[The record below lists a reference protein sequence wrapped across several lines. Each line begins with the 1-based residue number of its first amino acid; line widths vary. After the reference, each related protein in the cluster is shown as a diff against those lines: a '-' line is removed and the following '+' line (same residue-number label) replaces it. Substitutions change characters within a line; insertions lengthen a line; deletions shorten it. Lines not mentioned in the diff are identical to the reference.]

1 MKKYY
6 NIANLLFEINTELKY
21 DESSNFKEFLVNNR
35 DDRLKKIYCKIFCI
49 DQIKESKLNNISNL
63 PLINSYEDKLYYR
76 YEFLKSPN
84 GEIYAY
90 TNFNKNNL
98 NYVDVFI
105 KRDFDNIKNTIDIF
119 KLFMLDKLFSLNN
132 IILLHSSYIKYKNK
146 AILFTAPSGTG
157 KSTQADLWNKYEDA
171 EIINGDKTAI
181 QKVNGRW
188 YAYGLPYAGSSD
200 IFKNITTPISTIVVL
215 RKGDK
220 NKIEKLS
227 LKEAFKYI
235 YSETIINTWD
245 DQFVNTAIDIILG
258 IIRDV
263 PVYILSCLPNQDAV
277 ELLKSQIGGEFLY
290 ETEI

>member
-1 MKKYY
+1 MRRYY
-6 NIANLLFEINTELKY
+6 EIANLLFEINTDLKY
-21 DESSNFKEFLVNNR
+21 DEANSFKEFLVTNI
-35 DDRLKKIYCKIFCI
+35 DDKLNKIYCNISCLDKI
-49 DQIKESKLNNISNL
+49 EENKLENKSNL
-63 PLINSYEDKLYYR
+63 PMINSYEDKLYYR

-98 NYVDVFI
+98 NYIDIFI
-105 KRDFDNIKNTIDIF
+105 KKDFNNIKDTIDIF
-119 KLFMLDKLFSLNN
+119 KLLMLDKLFSLNN

-157 KSTQADLWNKYEDA
+157 KSTQADLWNKYENA
-171 EIINGDKTAI
+171 EIINGDKTAM

-200 IFKNITTPISTIVVL
+200 IFKNISTQISTIVVL
-215 RKGDK
+215 RKGNE
-220 NKIEKLS
+220 NKIKKLS

-245 DQFVNTAIDIILG
+245 EQFVNTAIDIILG
-258 IIRDV
+258 IINDI
-263 PVYILSCLPNQDAV
+263 PVYLLSCLPNQDAV
-277 ELLKSQIGGEFLY
+277 ELLKSEIGGVL
-290 ETEI
+290 I

>member
-6 NIANLLFEINTELKY
+6 NIVNLLFEINTELKY

-49 DQIKESKLNNISNL
+49 DEIKESKLNNISNL

-215 RKGDK
+215 RKGK
-220 NKIEKLS
+220 ENRIERLS

-245 DQFVNTAIDIILG
+245 EQFVNTAVDIILS
-258 IIRDV
+258 IIRDI
-263 PVYILSCLPNQDAV
+263 PVYLLSCLPNQDAV
-277 ELLKSQIGGEFLY
+277 ELLKSQIRGEF
-290 ETEI
+290 

>member
-6 NIANLLFEINTELKY
+6 NIVNLLFEINTELKY
-21 DESSNFKEFLVNNR
+21 DESNNFKEFLVNNNNG
-35 DDRLKKIYCKIFCI
+35 RLKKICCNIYCV
-49 DQIKESKLNNISNL
+49 DQIEKSKLDNISNL
-63 PLINSYEDKLYYR
+63 PMINSYEDKLYYR
-76 YEFLKSPN
+76 YEFLKSPK
-84 GEIYAY
+84 GEIYGY

-98 NYVDVFI
+98 SYIDVYI
-105 KRDFDNIKNTIDIF
+105 KNDCDNIKNTIDIF
-119 KLFMLDKLFSLNN
+119 KVLMLDKLFSLNN

-157 KSTQADLWNKYEDA
+157 KSTQADLWNKYENA
-171 EIINGDKTAI
+171 EIINGDKTAM

-215 RKGDK
+215 RKGK
-220 NKIEKLS
+220 ENKIERLS

-245 DQFVNTAIDIILG
+245 EQFVNTAIDIILG
-258 IIRDV
+258 IINDI
-263 PVYILSCLPNQDAV
+263 PVYLLSCLPNQDAV
-277 ELLKSQIGGEFLY
+277 ELLKSEIGGVL
-290 ETEI
+290 I

>member
-6 NIANLLFEINTELKY
+6 EIANLLFEINIDLNYE
-21 DESSNFKEFLVNNR
+21 ESDNFKEFLVENSN
-35 DDRLKKIYCKIFCI
+35 DRLKRIYCNISFV
-49 DQIKESKLNNISNL
+49 DEIKKSKLNILSNL
-63 PLINSYEDKLYYR
+63 PVINSYEDKLYYR

-98 NYVDVFI
+98 KYVDI
-105 KRDFDNIKNTIDIF
+105 YIRKDYDNIKNTIDIF
-119 KLFMLDKLFSLNN
+119 KLLMLEKLFSLNN

-146 AILFTAPSGTG
+146 SILFTAPSGTG

-200 IFKNITTPISTIVVL
+200 IFKNISTPISTIVVL
-215 RKGDK
+215 RKGNE
-220 NKIEKLS
+220 NKIKKLS

-245 DQFVNTAIDIILG
+245 EQFVNTAIDIILG
-258 IIRDV
+258 IINDI
-263 PVYILSCLPNQDAV
+263 PVYLLSCLPNQDAV
-277 ELLKSQIGGEFLY
+277 ELLKSKIEGDF
-290 ETEI
+290 

>member
-1 MKKYY
+1 MRRYY
-6 NIANLLFEINTELKY
+6 EIANLLFEINTDLKY
-21 DESSNFKEFLVNNR
+21 DEANSFKEFLVTNI
-35 DDRLKKIYCKIFCI
+35 DDKLNKIYCNISCLDKI
-49 DQIKESKLNNISNL
+49 EENKLENKSNL
-63 PLINSYEDKLYYR
+63 PMINSYEDKLYYR

-98 NYVDVFI
+98 NYIDIFI
-105 KRDFDNIKNTIDIF
+105 KKDFNNIKDTIDIF
-119 KLFMLDKLFSLNN
+119 KLLMLDKLFSLNN
-132 IILLHSSYIKYKNK
+132 IILLHSSYIKYKNN

-181 QKVNGRW
+181 KKYNGIW

-200 IFKNITTPISTIVVL
+200 IFKNISTQISTIVVL
-215 RKGDK
+215 RKGNE
-220 NKIEKLS
+220 NKIKKLS

-245 DQFVNTAIDIILG
+245 EQFVNTAIDIILG
-258 IIRDV
+258 IINDI
-263 PVYILSCLPNQDAV
+263 PVYLLSCLPNQDAV
-277 ELLKSQIGGEFLY
+277 ELLKSEIGGVL
-290 ETEI
+290 I

>member
-1 MKKYY
+1 MKRYY
-6 NIANLLFEINTELKY
+6 EIANLLFEINTDLKY
-21 DESSNFKEFLVNNR
+21 DESDNFKEFLLDNNNH
-35 DDRLKKIYCKIFCI
+35 RLKKIYCNISYI
-49 DQIKESKLNNISNL
+49 DEIEKSKLDNTSNL
-63 PLINSYEDKLYYR
+63 PMINSYEDNLYYR
-76 YEFLKSPN
+76 YEFLKSPE

-105 KRDFDNIKNTIDIF
+105 KRYCDNIKNTIDIF
-119 KLFMLDKLFSLNN
+119 KLLMLDKLFSLNN
-132 IILLHSSYIKYKNK
+132 IILLHSSYIKYKDT

-181 QKVNGRW
+181 QKVNGKW

-200 IFKNITTPISTIVVL
+200 IFKNISTPISTIVVL
-215 RKGDK
+215 RKGSE
-220 NKIEKLS
+220 NKIKKLS

-245 DQFVNTAIDIILG
+245 EQFVNMVVDIILG
-258 IIRDV
+258 IINDV
-263 PVYILSCLPNQDAV
+263 PVYLLSCLPNQDAV
-277 ELLKSQIGGEFLY
+277 ELLKSEIGGVL
-290 ETEI
+290 I